1 MSRREFILLLAV
13 GVDTAAWKTVKT
25 WRDGITKLPADDQTR
40 LIIEGLRGSY
50 ATKDFA
56 SPAAAKT
63 AVVAGFRKTI
73 SAFGRAALEGA
84 HGLRIYH
91 GADLSGSRC
100 RRAADDDSRN
110 LASRITRRQSHGH
123 ES

>member
-25 WRDGITKLPADDQTR
+25 WRDGITKLPADDHTR

-73 SAFGRAALEGA
+73 SAFGRLRTCKPKATLSHTVMWRKAA
-84 HGLRIYH
+84 
-91 GADLSGSRC
+91 
-100 RRAADDDSRN
+100 
-110 LASRITRRQSHGH
+110 
-123 ES
+123 